1 MKALFFAVS
10 SQKITLT
17 HIGGIVRRSL
27 KSYMVIDLTMLTIIG
42 ALLEGLCAR
51 FGGLVF
57 ANTTPTTF
65 ISLFIVFLAVVR
77 WNLWGLITIPFLAIA
92 TMIGGMNGDID
103 TLKSFYNWSYTGWQA
118 YISIICGMLTVGL
131 DVIIFKKFKTKKVV
145 HNIYALVGIC
155 IANFVLYNLVQLLVV
170 RLLTSHGDLL
180 HQGYVEYVVTNSKG
194 TFTHNLCTY
203 GEGGFIANLFSL
215 AAMVVGGLILRSQG
229 VMTNVHDK
237 LLDDK
242 LNAELD
248 ELDQNFR
255 IEEPE
260 DSEDS
265 VFTAKSEDSGT
276 EDSQEKSL

>member
-1 MKALFFAVS
+1 MK
-10 SQKITLT
+10 
-17 HIGGIVRRSL
+17 RSI
-27 KSYMVIDLTMLTIIG
+27 KSYMAIDLTMLTIIG

-57 ANTTPTTF
+57 ANTTPTAF

-77 WNLWGLITIPFLAIA
+77 WNLWGLITIPFLAIS

-103 TLKSFYNWSYTGWQA
+103 TLKAFYNFNYTGWQA
-118 YISIICGMLTVGL
+118 YVSIIIGMVFVGF
-131 DVIIFKKFKTKKVV
+131 DVIFFKKFTTKKVV
-145 HNIYALVGIC
+145 HNIYALIGIC
-155 IANFVLYNLVQLLVV
+155 IMNYVLYNTVQLLVF
-170 RLLTSHGDLL
+170 RMLTSHGDLI
-180 HQGYVEYVVTNSKG
+180 HQGYIEYVVNNSKG
-194 TFTHNLCTY
+194 TFKHNLCAY
-203 GEGGFIANLFSL
+203 GEGGFISNLFSL
-215 AAMVVGGLILRSQG
+215 AAMVVGSLILRSQG
-229 VMTNVHDK
+229 VLANVRDK

-248 ELDQNFR
+248 ELDRNFR

>member
-1 MKALFFAVS
+1 
-10 SQKITLT
+10 
-17 HIGGIVRRSL
+17 
-27 KSYMVIDLTMLTIIG
+27 MVIDLTMLTIIG

-103 TLKSFYNWSYTGWQA
+103 TLKAFYNWSYTGWQA
-118 YISIICGMLTVGL
+118 YVSIICGMLTVGL

-145 HNIYALVGIC
+145 HNILALVGVC
-155 IANFVLYNLVQLLVV
+155 ILTYVLYNTVQLVIF
-170 RLLTSHGDLL
+170 RLLTSNGDFI
-180 HQGYVEYVVTNSKG
+180 HQGRIEYSVTNKKG
-194 TFTHNLCTY
+194 TFVHNLCTY
-203 GEGGFIANLFSL
+203 GEGGFVFNLFSL
-215 AAMVVGGLILRSQG
+215 AVMVVGSLILRSQG
-229 VMTNVHDK
+229 VLTNVREK

-248 ELDQNFR
+248 ELDRNFR
-255 IEEPE
+255 IEEPN
-260 DSEDS
+260 DSDDL
-265 VFTAKSEDSGT
+265 VITAKSEDSGT